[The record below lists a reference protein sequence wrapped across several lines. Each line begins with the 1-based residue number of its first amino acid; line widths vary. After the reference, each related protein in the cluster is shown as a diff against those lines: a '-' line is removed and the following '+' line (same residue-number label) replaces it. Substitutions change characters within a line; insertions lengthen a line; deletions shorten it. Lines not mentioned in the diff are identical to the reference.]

1 METLGSLTD
10 KLSIVNLKLYHAED
24 IAQEEGA
31 GDKQIADAKK
41 KISVLNRQR
50 NALIEEI
57 DVLFEAVINDHGALP
72 AVFRQLKD
80 YGKKG

>member
-10 KLSIVNLKLYHAED
+10 KLSIVNIKLYHQED
-24 IAQEEGA
+24 VAQEEGA
-31 GDKQIADAKK
+31 DDKQVASAKR

-57 DVLFEAVINDHGALP
+57 DVLFEEVIEGKRP
-72 AVFRQLKD
+72 VPKTFRQLKD
-80 YGKKG
+80 YGKK

>member
-1 METLGSLTD
+1 METLGSLID
-10 KLSIVNLKLYHAED
+10 KLSVVNIKLYHQED

-31 GDKQIADAKK
+31 SDKQVADAKR

-57 DVLFEAVINDHGALP
+57 DILFEDVITGKRP
-72 AVFRQLKD
+72 APVVFKQLKD
-80 YGKKG
+80 YGKK

>member
-1 METLGSLTD
+1 METLGSIVD
-10 KLSIVNLKLYHAED
+10 KLITIQQKLYHTED

-31 GDKQIADAKK
+31 GDKQVADAKR

-57 DVLFEAVINDHGALP
+57 DVLFEGVMKGTREVP
-72 AVFRQLKD
+72 QVFRQMKD
-80 YGKKG
+80 YGKK

>member
-10 KLSIVNLKLYHAED
+10 KLSVVNIKLYHQED
-24 IAQEEGA
+24 VAQEEGA
-31 GDKQIADAKK
+31 DDKQVANAKR

-57 DVLFEAVINDHGALP
+57 DILFEEVIEGKRPVPKA
-72 AVFRQLKD
+72 FRQLKD
-80 YGKKG
+80 YGKK

>member
-1 METLGSLTD
+1 METLGSLID

-24 IAQEEGA
+24 VAQEEGA
-31 GDKQIADAKK
+31 SDKQVADAKR

-57 DVLFEAVINDHGALP
+57 DILFEDVMKGKKLVP
-72 AVFRQLKD
+72 EVFQQLKD
-80 YGKKG
+80 YGKK